1 MKKTLALAAL
11 CMALIPVTSFGA
23 AAKKAMKAAAPTK
36 YECVKCH
43 MIYSAADAKKN
54 HMKDPMDGGKLV
66 PVKAAMKPAP
76 KKMAPMGGMRM

>member
-1 MKKTLALAAL
+1 LKKTFALAAL
-11 CMALIPVTSFGA
+11 CVVLMPHASFA
-23 AAKKAMKAAAPTK
+23 AAKTAVKAAPTK

-66 PVKAAMKPAP
+66 PVKAA
-76 KKMAPMGGMRM
+76 KKAAPMGGMKM